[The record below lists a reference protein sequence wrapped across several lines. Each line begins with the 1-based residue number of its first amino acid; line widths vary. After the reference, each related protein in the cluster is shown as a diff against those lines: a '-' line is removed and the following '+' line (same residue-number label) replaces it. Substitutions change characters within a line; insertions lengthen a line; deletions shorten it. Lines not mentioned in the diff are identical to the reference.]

1 MTLCFAAPSRRAF
14 LALLGSGL
22 AAPSALRADTGLAR
36 DTLRAGEAVVFFRHG
51 ATTWSGIDRIDW
63 PRSEQRLLS
72 ELGIAQ
78 SEQIGAA
85 FRARGYPVGDVLASP
100 FYRCRDMAEIAFG
113 RVEERMELIGLL
125 SDEAGRRARVAYLRD
140 QMERAAQGGNRIIVS
155 HRSNIAEVAG
165 VTLGEGDAVVVR
177 PTGSGFDILAIL
189 RPDDW

>member
-1 MTLCFAAPSRRAF
+1 
-14 LALLGSGL
+14 
-22 AAPSALRADTGLAR
+22 
-36 DTLRAGEAVVFFRHG
+36 
-51 ATTWSGIDRIDW
+51 
-63 PRSEQRLLS
+63 
-72 ELGIAQ
+72 
-78 SEQIGAA
+78 
-85 FRARGYPVGDVLASP
+85 
-100 FYRCRDMAEIAFG
+100 MAEIAFG